1 MKMNRFMFSTH
12 QGIGLLVGIQVFLWI
27 TSGFVMSVVPIEKVR
42 GEDWV
47 TEHPPQVVADQTPLI
62 APNEVTLRLELTGA
76 EQMTLISWLER
87 PVYRVVSGKALHLV
101 DATTGELL
109 SPITAEQA
117 RAVAEHDYAGP
128 GAVAEVRLFDEEII
142 EIRGRKLP
150 LWRIDFDDSR
160 NSTVYV
166 SRESGQVVAR
176 RNKIWRI
183 YDFFWMLHIM
193 DYSER
198 NDFNHPLLITA
209 AVVAWLLATSG
220 LWLVVSWLQRLSKRR
235 RRAA

>member
-1 MKMNRFMFSTH
+1 MFSTH
-12 QGIGLLVGIQVFLWI
+12 QGVGLLVGIQVFLWI
-27 TSGFVMSVVPIEKVR
+27 SSGFVMSVVPIEKVR

-47 TEHPPQVVADQTPLI
+47 ADHGPSVMTTDDALLSPAQAAARIKLTEFSKATLSTWLGRSVYHLNSGGEPHLI
-62 APNEVTLRLELTGA
+62 
-76 EQMTLISWLER
+76 
-87 PVYRVVSGKALHLV
+87 
-101 DATTGELL
+101 DATTGQLL

-117 RAVAEHDYAGP
+117 RAVAENDYAGP
-128 GAVAEVRLFDEEII
+128 GSIAEIRLFDEALI

-160 NSTVYV
+160 HSTIYV

-176 RNKIWRI
+176 RNQIWRI

-193 DYSER
+193 DYDDR
-198 NDFNHPLLITA
+198 DDFNHPLLITA

-220 LWLVVSWLQRLSKRR
+220 LWLVVNWLQRQSKRR
-235 RRAA
+235 RKAA